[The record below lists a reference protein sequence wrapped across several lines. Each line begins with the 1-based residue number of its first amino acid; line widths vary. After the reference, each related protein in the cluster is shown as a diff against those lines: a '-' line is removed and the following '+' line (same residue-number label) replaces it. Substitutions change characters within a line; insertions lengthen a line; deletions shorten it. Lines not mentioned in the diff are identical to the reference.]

1 MKLYASLFLTFAI
14 TYGILTAGA
23 GHLSA
28 QNDKHSVSVTTDA
41 DFAKTIRKGV
51 VLVDFWATWCGPCK
65 TQGPILE
72 QVADELGGKVR
83 IVKLDVDRNPAT
95 SQKYNV
101 RYLPTLMVFV
111 NGETR
116 KTWVGLQNKETLVAA
131 LKELI

>member
-14 TYGILTAGA
+14 TCGILTAGA

-41 DFAKTIRKGV
+41 DFDKTIKKGV
-51 VLVDFWATWCGPCK
+51 VLVDFWATWCPPCR

-72 QVADELGGKVR
+72 QVAAELGSKVK
-83 IVKLDVDRNPAT
+83 IVKLDVDRNPLT
-95 SQKYNV
+95 SSKYNI
-101 RYLPTLMVFV
+101 RNIPTLIIFV
-111 NGETR
+111 DGQTK
-116 KTWVGLQNKETLVAA
+116 KTWVGLQDKETLITA